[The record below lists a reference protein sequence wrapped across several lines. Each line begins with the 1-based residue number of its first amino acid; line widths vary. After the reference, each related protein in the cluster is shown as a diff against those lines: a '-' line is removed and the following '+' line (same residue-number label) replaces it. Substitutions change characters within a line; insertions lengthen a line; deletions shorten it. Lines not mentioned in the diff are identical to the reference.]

1 MPRRPR
7 PTGRAPPKRLRED
20 DDDDDEDVRDD
31 RPRFSQ
37 WVPEEE
43 LDAVSDVGSGS
54 EPEPDVSGIEEGESG
69 SDSETPSDHDSD
81 SDSDSSSGPE
91 TTSTNPP
98 KPEWTT
104 AKRKRD
110 IAKRSS
116 KHAPTEVT
124 SKRPVSRHRSVVD
137 VPVIETRDPRFTPLA
152 GQLSQPQ
159 YSRSYSFITDLQKG
173 EAESLRASL
182 AKARKQRAPWETI
195 ESLERALK
203 RAESAIEKAKRDER
217 EREALEKVRK
227 EEKEKRQGGKGAWY
241 MKKSE
246 KRELLLKAKFDDLA
260 ASGGQNAVRKAIDKR
275 KKKIA
280 QKEKKARP
288 FSKAQARAFSQGAGP
303 SGGGRPS
310 TSGSHGNKR
319 QRI

>member
-7 PTGRAPPKRLRED
+7 PTGCAPPKRLREEEEEEE
-20 DDDDDEDVRDD
+20 DDEDVRDD

-43 LDAVSDVGSGS
+43 LDAVSDVG
-54 EPEPDVSGIEEGESG
+54 
-69 SDSETPSDHDSD
+69 
-81 SDSDSSSGPE
+81 
-91 TTSTNPP
+91 
-98 KPEWTT
+98 
-104 AKRKRD
+104 D

-137 VPVIETRDPRFTPLA
+137 VPIIETRDPRFTPLI

-227 EEKEKRQGGKGAWY
+227 EEKEKRQAGKGAWY

>member
-7 PTGRAPPKRLRED
+7 PTGRAPPKRLREDD

-91 TTSTNPP
+91 TTSTKPP
-98 KPEWTT
+98 RPEWTT

-124 SKRPVSRHRSVVD
+124 SKRPVSRHRKLG
-137 VPVIETRDPRFTPLA
+137 TRDLHP
-152 GQLSQPQ
+152 SQAN
-159 YSRSYSFITDLQKG
+159 YLNLT
-173 EAESLRASL
+173 
-182 AKARKQRAPWETI
+182 KARKQRAPWETI

-227 EEKEKRQGGKGAWY
+227 EEKEKRQAGKGAWY

>member
-7 PTGRAPPKRLRED
+7 PAARAPPKRLREEEENE
-20 DDDDDEDVRDD
+20 DERED

-43 LDAVSDVGSGS
+43 LDAENDT
-54 EPEPDVSGIEEGESG
+54 ESG
-69 SDSETPSDHDSD
+69 SDQETDNSDQEQSLDSEASSSNQDSD
-81 SDSDSSSGPE
+81 SDSDSEPE
-91 TTSTNPP
+91 QTSTKSKSKP

-104 AKRKRD
+104 AKSKKD
-110 IAKRSS
+110 ISKRSS

-124 SKRPVSRHRSVVD
+124 SKRPVSRHRAVVD
-137 VPVIETRDPRFTPLA
+137 VPVVATRDPRFTTLS
-152 GQLSQPQ
+152 GNLSQPQ
-159 YSRSYSFITDLQKG
+159 YSRAYSFISDLQKN
-173 EAESLRASL
+173 EAETLRASL

-203 RAESAIEKAKRDER
+203 RAESAVEKAKRDER
-217 EREALEKVRK
+217 ERETLAKAKK
-227 EEKEKRQGGKGAWY
+227 EEKEKQKEGKGAWF

-246 KRELLLKAKFDDLA
+246 KRDLLLKAKFDDLA
-260 ASGGQNAVRKAIDKR
+260 TSGGQNAVRKAIDKR

-288 FSKAQARAFSQGAGP
+288 FSKAQAKAFSQAGGP
-303 SGGGRPS
+303 SGSNRPG
-310 TSGSHGNKR
+310 TSGGHDKKR
-319 QRI
+319 RRI

>member
-7 PTGRAPPKRLRED
+7 PTSRAPPKRLREEE
-20 DDDDDEDVRDD
+20 DDEYETEDK
-31 RPRFSQ
+31 PRFSQ

-43 LDAVSDVGSGS
+43 LDVESDAESGSDPESNGSDVVEGESDSELETSSDQGSDADSDSDSGS
-54 EPEPDVSGIEEGESG
+54 EPE
-69 SDSETPSDHDSD
+69 
-81 SDSDSSSGPE
+81 
-91 TTSTNPP
+91 TTSTKPS

-104 AKRKRD
+104 AKRKKD

-124 SKRPVSRHRSVVD
+124 SKRPVSRHRTVVD
-137 VPVIETRDPRFTPLA
+137 VPVIETRDPRFTHLT
-152 GQLSQPQ
+152 GRLSQPQ
-159 YSRSYSFITDLQKG
+159 YSRSYSFITDLQKN

-217 EREALEKVRK
+217 EREALEKFKK
-227 EEKEKRQGGKGAWY
+227 EEKEKRQAGKGEWY

-288 FSKAQARAFSQGAGP
+288 FSKAQARAFSQAGGS
-303 SGGGRPS
+303 SGGNQSS
-310 TSGSHGNKR
+310 TSGGHDKKR
-319 QRI
+319 RRI

>member
-7 PTGRAPPKRLRED
+7 PATRAPPKRLREEEESE
-20 DDDDDEDVRDD
+20 DEVERED

-37 WVPEEE
+37 WVPEDE
-43 LDAVSDVGSGS
+43 LDAESDVQ
-54 EPEPDVSGIEEGESG
+54 
-69 SDSETPSDHDSD
+69 SDSEQKPDSSEQEQDSSSETSSQNSD
-81 SDSDSSSGPE
+81 SDSDSGSEPEATSSK
-91 TTSTNPP
+91 SKS

-104 AKRKRD
+104 AKRKQD
-110 IAKRSS
+110 ISKRSS

-137 VPVIETRDPRFTPLA
+137 VPVIATRDPRFAPLS

-159 YSRSYSFITDLQKG
+159 YSHSYSFISEIQKN
-173 EAESLRASL
+173 EAETLRASL

-203 RAESAIEKAKRDER
+203 RAESAVEKAKRDER
-217 EREALEKVRK
+217 ERETLVKAKK
-227 EEKEKRQGGKGAWY
+227 EEKEKRKSGKGAWF

-246 KRELLLKAKFDDLA
+246 KRELLLKAKFDDIA

-275 KKKIA
+275 KKKMA

-288 FSKAQARAFSQGAGP
+288 FSKAQARAFSQA
-303 SGGGRPS
+303 SSDNRPS
-310 TSGSHGNKR
+310 TNGGHDKKR
-319 QRI
+319 RRI